1 MDTRHRAAEL
11 TMALAQYETPK
22 QRVAF
27 RLPARTIDTDKTDM
41 PDKGGDEAENDPS
54 SREDVK
60 GAALKREKF
69 EQRKAARALEQQRIK
84 AQQADNE

>member
-41 PDKGGDEAENDPS
+41 PDKGGDEGIPTILFALS
-54 SREDVK
+54 SYECSK
-60 GAALKREKF
+60 
-69 EQRKAARALEQQRIK
+69 
-84 AQQADNE
+84 